1 MSARGRIAA
10 SAGAFALAVFF
21 AQGAFACDET
31 LRARLAAAPAN
42 TDLRDELARSC
53 VRAGR
58 PADALAQYE
67 TLLSIAPDNPDW
79 LLGKGQALTA
89 LGRPRDALAPL
100 EKARAVSP
108 RYEDL
113 WRANIAAL
121 EVADEPDR
129 AAALATEAG
138 RAFPDAAWPREKMSA
153 LERARLVERG
163 TRVSLGISY
172 EDLSG
177 GRPSWQAVTVGID
190 HPLDAR
196 RRIFAGVNVEER
208 FDRQDEQFSIGL
220 VDRMGGDWTW
230 GVSADVAS
238 DAEILPEWNLVAEAG
253 RTLPGNRG
261 ISLRARHA
269 SYAAVDVSS
278 LAATIE
284 QYFRAFRVAYALTAS
299 KPDGISARVGHTL
312 RLARD
317 YGDGSQATIALGYGE
332 EAETVAPGVVQVTRN
347 KSVSV
352 HGVHWVVPAWGFAWE
367 AGWHEQGDLYDRVR
381 LRLGLEHRF

>member
-1 MSARGRIAA
+1 MIARGRVAA
-10 SAGAFALAVFF
+10 RAAALALAVVF
-21 AQGAFACDET
+21 APGAFACNEA
-31 LRARLAAAPAN
+31 LRAQVAAAPAN

-53 VRAGR
+53 ARAGR
-58 PADALAQYE
+58 PADALAEYE
-67 TLLSIAPDNPDW
+67 TLLAVASDNPDW

-89 LGRPRDALAPL
+89 LGRPREALAPL
-100 EKARAVSP
+100 EKARALSP
-108 RYEDL
+108 RYEDV

-121 EVADEPDR
+121 EAAGEADG

-138 RAFPDAAWPREKMSA
+138 RAFPDAAWPREKASA
-153 LERARLVERG
+153 LARARLVERG
-163 TRVSLGISY
+163 TRLSLGMSY

-177 GRPSWQAVTVGID
+177 GRSSWQAVTFGLD
-190 HPLDAR
+190 HPLDER
-196 RRIFAGVNVEER
+196 RRILAGVNIEER
-208 FDRQDEQFSIGL
+208 FDTQDEQFSIGL
-220 VDRMGGDWTW
+220 VDRMGGGWTW
-230 GVSADVAS
+230 GVSADVAA

-299 KPDGISARVGHTL
+299 KPDGISARLGHTL

-317 YGDGSQATIALGYGE
+317 YGDGSQATLALGYGE

-367 AGWHEQGDLYDRVR
+367 AGWHEQGDLYDRTR
-381 LRLGLEHRF
+381 LRIGLEHRF

>member
-1 MSARGRIAA
+1 MSASRRIARCA
-10 SAGAFALAVFF
+10 AVFALAVVF
-21 AQGAFACDET
+21 APGALACDEV
-31 LRARLAAAPAN
+31 LRTQVAAAPAN
-42 TDLRDELARSC
+42 TDLHYELARSC
-53 VRAGR
+53 ARAGR
-58 PADALAQYE
+58 PADALVEYE
-67 TLLSIAPDNPDW
+67 TLLAVAPENPDW

-89 LGRPRDALAPL
+89 LGRPREALAPL
-100 EKARAVSP
+100 EKARVVSP
-108 RYEDL
+108 RYEDV
-113 WRANIAAL
+113 WRANVSAL
-121 EVADEPDR
+121 EAAGEPER
-129 AAALATEAG
+129 AAALAAEAG
-138 RAFPDAAWPREKMSA
+138 RAFPEATWPRDKASA

-163 TRVSLGISY
+163 TRLSLGLSY

-177 GRPSWQAVTVGID
+177 GRSSWRAVTAGLD

-208 FDRQDEQFSIGL
+208 FDTQDQQFSIGL
-220 VDRMGGDWTW
+220 VDRMGGDWSW
-230 GVSADVAS
+230 GVAADVAS
-238 DAEILPEWNLVAEAG
+238 DAEILPEWNLVAEVG
-253 RTLPGNRG
+253 RTLPGDRSIG
-261 ISLRARHA
+261 LRARHA

-284 QYFRAFRVAYALTAS
+284 QYLAAFRIAYALTAS
-299 KPDGISARVGHTL
+299 KPDGISARLGHTL

-317 YGDGSQATIALGYGE
+317 YGEGSQATIALGYGE

-381 LRLGLEHRF
+381 LRIGLEHRF